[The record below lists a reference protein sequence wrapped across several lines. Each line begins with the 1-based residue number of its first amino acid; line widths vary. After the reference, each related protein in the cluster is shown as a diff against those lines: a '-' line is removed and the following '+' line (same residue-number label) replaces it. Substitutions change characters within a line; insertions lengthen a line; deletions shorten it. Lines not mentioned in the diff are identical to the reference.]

1 MAKPPCR
8 RPDHRPVKVHRSYLI
23 EEAANVLHVHK
34 NTVRAWIRTGLP
46 LIDRTR
52 PFLIRGEDL
61 IAYLF
66 EAGCTVRSRSVAFG
80 RCWRRRTLATTPIA
94 TQLIGLHAI
103 TAIWGVHLTGVRD
116 LPPRAARRRS
126 LQAGRMSALSR
137 RLGRNS
143 LWALAHNKVLVT
155 NRSMRDSKL
164 QDPVE
169 QHPSAT

>member
-1 MAKPPCR
+1 MT
-8 RPDHRPVKVHRSYLI
+8 
-23 EEAANVLHVHK
+23 AAM
-34 NTVRAWIRTGLP
+34 VRAALEATAAKIKPRGAHAFRKGDAVVYPAHGLGRIEGVGFEEIARHRLNLIHISFEDNQTLRVPVARAGTGGLRK
-46 LIDRTR
+46 LAN
-52 PFLIRGEDL
+52 E
-61 IAYLF
+61 
-66 EAGCTVRSRSVAFG
+66 E
-80 RCWRRRTLATTPIA
+80 TLAAALA
-94 TQLIGLHAI
+94 TLKGRQRISRL
-103 TAIWGVHLTGVRD
+103 WGIHLTGLDD
-116 LPPRAARRRS
+116 LSPRAVRRRS